1 MLDRFQRHVAERALF
16 RPGEL
21 TLVGYSGGPD
31 STCLVHL
38 MAQSGFE
45 FVAAHLHHGQRAEAD
60 SESKL
65 CEAFCGELGVPF
77 VSGKADVPLIAEQ
90 QKIGVEEAGRR
101 ARYEFFRQVA
111 ARLGA
116 SRIATAHTRD
126 DHVET
131 VLLNL
136 ARGCGISGLAGIPEV
151 RGEIIRPLLPFSRAE
166 TRAYCEANG
175 LWTHDDPANT
185 DIDFAR
191 ARIRHRVLPELAAI
205 NPAIVDTVARL
216 AGLADEEDR
225 FLDAQAVHGMEH
237 AEEPLNGRLRFLT
250 LDLEAGFDRAKLV
263 TLPMPLLRRGIRL
276 VVSALGGTLDFR
288 QSTLAAEGVA
298 HSATGSITSEGG
310 SVVIEWDP
318 QRVHV
323 GPTDVAAPFRY
334 PLTVPG
340 ATDSPEFGWTLEAEA
355 CPNLGAR
362 FERDALEV
370 VVDPGQLKGPL
381 HFRSMQDGD
390 AFVPMGF
397 SGTRK
402 LAEMMRG
409 AGLTLAARRRL
420 PIICD
425 ILGVVWAPGV
435 SLADRV
441 KAEAGAA
448 DGLRLRFGPLETG
461 SWPPA

>member
-1 MLDRFQRHVAERALF
+1 MLDRFQRHVAERHLF
-16 RPGEL
+16 QPGEL

-38 MAQSGFE
+38 MAQSGLE
-45 FVAAHLHHGQRAEAD
+45 FIAAHLHHGQRAEAD
-60 SESKL
+60 GELRL
-65 CEAFCGELGVPF
+65 CEAFCSELGVPF

-90 QKIGVEEAGRR
+90 QKIGIEEAGRR
-101 ARYEFFRQVA
+101 ARYEFFRQAA

-136 ARGCGISGLAGIPEV
+136 ARGCGLAGLAGIPET
-151 RGEIIRPLLPFSRAE
+151 RGEIVRPLLPFSRAE
-166 TRAYCEANG
+166 TRTYCQSTG

-205 NPAIVDTVARL
+205 NPAIVDAVARL

-225 FLDAQAVHGMEH
+225 FLDAQAVHAMEQ
-237 AEEPLNGRLRFLT
+237 AEEPLNGPLRFLT
-250 LDLEAGFDRAKLV
+250 LELEAGFDRAKLV

-276 VVSALGGTLDFR
+276 VTSALGGTLDFR

-298 HSATGSITSEGG
+298 HSASGSITSEGG
-310 SVVIEWDP
+310 SVVIEWNP
-318 QRVHV
+318 QHVHV
-323 GPTDVAAPFRY
+323 RPADAAAPFRY

-340 ATDSPEFGWTLEAEA
+340 ATDSPEFGWTLEAEP
-355 CPNLGAR
+355 CPLPGPR

-370 VVDPGQLKGPL
+370 VVDLRRLKGPL

-390 AFVPMGF
+390 ALVPMGF

-448 DGLRLRFGPLETG
+448 DGLRLRLGPLETG
-461 SWPPA
+461 TWPPA